1 MNSSIAFAV
10 DAPHSK
16 RFYYSKRYTTVV
28 GLQFFQKLTR
38 VITAALPNARVGANF
53 SPYEFF
59 TDPRDGIGYAQLYVP
74 DPFQWIR
81 LFRGDAAAV
90 GPLCAQNEAFCGPGL
105 TLPWSEDWA
114 WANPIGSQQMVT
126 MLVDMMRSAMMKFPK
141 ADPVADVA
149 FIAAAADPLVPY
161 RRVPNPQPAVAPP
174 LLMYVIHSQI
184 VIHILQIYAALFQS
198 GTNLSRVMCVLPLG
212 AG

>member
-1 MNSSIAFAV
+1 MAAQCNKTTGVCASCGMNSSIAYAV
-10 DAPHSK
+10 DGPRSK
-16 RFYYSKRYTTVV
+16 RFYYSKRYATVV
-28 GLQFFQKLTR
+28 GLQFFQKVTK

-90 GPLCAQNEAFCGPGL
+90 GPLCAQDKAFCGPGL

-126 MLVDMMRSAMMKFPK
+126 MLVDMMRSAGRKSIYWGSPRICSRTLMGYSDLPRGMGGRGVRSTPSVFPQ
-141 ADPVADVA
+141 DVTLLPSIYADV
-149 FIAAAADPLVPY
+149 
-161 RRVPNPQPAVAPP
+161 R
-174 LLMYVIHSQI
+174 
-184 VIHILQIYAALFQS
+184 
-198 GTNLSRVMCVLPLG
+198 
-212 AG
+212 